1 MKDLRSYDEKVVSE
15 FKLNSSGK
23 DAEMKKT
30 KRGQVNEQNIL
41 IPSVILQLPASFPIP
56 VSNPGTEHSVGE
68 HK

>member
-1 MKDLRSYDEKVVSE
+1 MKDLRSYHEKVVLE

-30 KRGQVNEQNIL
+30 KRGRVNEQNIL
-41 IPSVILQLPASFPIP
+41 IPSVILQLPAIP